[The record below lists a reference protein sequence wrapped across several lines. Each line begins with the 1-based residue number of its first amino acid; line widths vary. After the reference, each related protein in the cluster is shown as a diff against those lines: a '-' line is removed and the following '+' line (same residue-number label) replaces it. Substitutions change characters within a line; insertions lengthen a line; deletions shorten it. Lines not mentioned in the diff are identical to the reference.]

1 MNQLHRKSEEEK
13 VKINVVY
20 KKSLVDE
27 NRKNHSKSVTISI
40 KKVEPHLS
48 PAKPTL
54 QLRDRVQSKR
64 SSRVDSSP
72 GAPP

>member
-1 MNQLHRKSEEEK
+1 MNQLNRKSEEEK
-13 VKINVVY
+13 VKIDVVY
-20 KKSLVDE
+20 KRSHVDE

-40 KKVEPHLS
+40 KKVEPHSS

-54 QLRDRVQSKR
+54 QLRDRVESKR

-72 GAPP
+72 GEPP